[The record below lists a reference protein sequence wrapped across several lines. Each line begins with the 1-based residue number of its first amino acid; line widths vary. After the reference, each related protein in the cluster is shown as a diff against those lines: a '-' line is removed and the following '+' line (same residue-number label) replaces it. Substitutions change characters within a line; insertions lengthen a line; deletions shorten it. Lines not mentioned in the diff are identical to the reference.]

1 MAGGTDLKYS
11 RQAAD
16 YIKSQHTEVIFT
28 ADEALSLLKEVIYAT
43 ETWDTTTIRAST
55 G

>member
-28 ADEALSLLKEVIYAT
+28 ADEAFNLLKEVVYAT
-43 ETWDTTTIRAST
+43 ETWDPPSIRAST